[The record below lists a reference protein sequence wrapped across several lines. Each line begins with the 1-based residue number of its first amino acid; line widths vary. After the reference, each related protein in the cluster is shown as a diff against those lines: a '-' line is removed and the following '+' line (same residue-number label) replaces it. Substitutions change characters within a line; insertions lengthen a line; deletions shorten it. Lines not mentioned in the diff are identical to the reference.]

1 MGFFVVRDREFTCQ
15 AIMTVGPAVS
25 KQMVKFAGSI
35 SRESIIDLEA
45 KVVKAP
51 EQIKTCSQK
60 DVELQITQFHVVSK
74 GKNYNLFYQ
83 KSNPFRVN
91 IR

>member
-74 GKNYNLFYQ
+74 GKIYRLIVSEN
-83 KSNPFRVN
+83 NPFWVKMC
-91 IR
+91 